1 MWTSVGSFVC
11 CFAWASAFDPYHVQW
26 VDASH
31 YHASQHKY
39 NSAQLS
45 ARATANRLCG
55 LLIHVNRS
63 QYCCA
68 GVTQQN
74 KLTLAE
80 MRRQRLEALND
91 RRASKAM
98 PKQASGQFDQ
108 LKSQKSADRA
118 LGPHDRTAES
128 HDRPRSQGPAGRDA
142 AHAAP
147 SGLPSRDTSSS
158 DSARAGQNGAR
169 AGLDKPHGRPTQSL
183 RHAAAAGAAAKPV
196 SKPADQ
202 VRGRLG
208 RESPRSDTSTGA
220 GTAPEGNSQR
230 LAGPSRFGP
239 GRAISREL
247 PVEQEPNRLG
257 KKRRFQVQLYPQICQ
272 LTTNVRHCRHLTLLF
287 LVLVSRKSLSLS
299 GCLPVSCAVLGRS
312 QVSQE

>member
-1 MWTSVGSFVC
+1 MTGLQSHMTGP
-11 CFAWASAFDPYHVQW
+11 DPRDQQAGMLHM
-26 VDASH
+26 
-31 YHASQHKY
+31 QHH
-39 NSAQLS
+39 QDCLPG
-45 ARATANRLCG
+45 TPHPVT
-55 LLIHVNRS
+55 LL
-63 QYCCA
+63 
-68 GVTQQN
+68 
-74 KLTLAE
+74 
-80 MRRQRLEALND
+80 
-91 RRASKAM
+91 
-98 PKQASGQFDQ
+98 GQ
-108 LKSQKSADRA
+108 
-118 LGPHDRTAES
+118 GRTV
-128 HDRPRSQGPAGRDA
+128 
-142 AHAAP
+142 
-147 SGLPSRDTSSS
+147 L
-158 DSARAGQNGAR
+158 
-169 AGLDKPHGRPTQSL
+169 GLDKPHGRPTQSL

>member
-1 MWTSVGSFVC
+1 MQDSTN
-11 CFAWASAFDPYHVQW
+11 
-26 VDASH
+26 
-31 YHASQHKY
+31 ASQPKH
-39 NSAQLS
+39 NSVQIS
-45 ARATANRLCG
+45 MRATANMSCG
-55 LLIHVNRS
+55 FCNHANKS
-63 QYCCA
+63 SCCCA
-68 GVTQQN
+68 GATQQN

-98 PKQASGQFDQ
+98 PKQASGQLDQ
-108 LKSQKSADRA
+108 LKCQKSADRA

-128 HDRPRSQGPAGRDA
+128 HGMPKSQGPAGWDA

-169 AGLDKPHGRPTQSL
+169 AGPDKPHGRPTQSL

-220 GTAPEGNSQR
+220 GMAPEGNSQR

-247 PVEQEPNRLG
+247 PVEQEPKRLG
-257 KKRRFQVQLYPQICQ
+257 KKRRFQVQLRPQVCQ
-272 LTTNVRHCRHLTLLF
+272 LPMNVRHCTRLM
-287 LVLVSRKSLSLS
+287 LSLAKS
-299 GCLPVSCAVLGRS
+299 AGGLCVCLVVFQCRVLF
-312 QVSQE
+312 